1 MIGHRNT
8 RNVHIFLIL
17 LTVAALLRLSSPNP
31 IHSSGDVDNQHVDAV
46 YEKRE
51 TFRKG
56 EDDED
61 ELFTEMDPQILA
73 AVLLES
79 LNRSQ
84 EARRREGPRPDG
96 MEDRDLKAEDGP
108 AKVDEAYGEE
118 PTEEGAIK
126 DRDGRQELELL
137 MAAQGR
143 EQEDKEAEE
152 RRKAKEE
159 EERMTEKVAS
169 RTTSQTVQV
178 QAVPKASSEGEA
190 KKGPD
195 SPEPVSVEEEEEEEQ
210 LNPEELKSLETVMKE
225 FPRLGAATKRE
236 WGQEQNERESR
247 SYSSH
252 NEIIPVNKGSNLAMS
267 KKKLKWQEET
277 QKALYFPTF
286 RGNPEDTFEDN
297 NVAAGNAVD
306 PQTPA
311 EQDLMDDGAPEEEE
325 EEEEELLSPEEEEAR
340 ARAEQEELRRQ
351 AAEAQR
357 AKMEEEKLA
366 DIASDMLLRYMGK
379 QSGGRK
385 KYSSSLSD
393 AAEDKRSDEEQEA
406 AEEDDIDPQT
416 IDKLIE
422 ISSKLHLPAD
432 DVVDIINDVEK
443 KKKKDMSS
451 EQDSGWQRPLN
462 PLASSFSSP
471 NGFSAT
477 QISDVRNQYPA
488 AKQPSSPNLLKTW
501 FHDKPQVKPQNV
513 WSILPTPLLTN
524 QNLWAKP
531 QRPLSVKQ
539 GLKSAKS
546 GYPSYPYAYPAY
558 YQRKSSP
565 AYRPVYFPPSSRPKS
580 RFYLPKPVNFLGN
593 SMGDAYYQAPSRQY
607 YGWVQPRLR
616 KPPSGP
622 RQNPY
627 FLTSRPLPMYPWT
640 FRPMAIPRP
649 RAPPMWGN
657 PVIPPS
663 QNQFFYS
670 VPEQTGTGNED
681 YHMPKTLLENRYHGD
696 LEKHIKN
703 FLLKRPQKQD

>member
-1 MIGHRNT
+1 MIRHKSTQNAL
-8 RNVHIFLIL
+8 ILFIL
-17 LTVAALLRLSSPNP
+17 LTVAALLHLSSPNP
-31 IHSSGDVDNQHVDAV
+31 VNSPQDVNDQLADSV

-51 TFRKG
+51 SLQKG

-79 LNRSQ
+79 LNHSQ
-84 EARRREGPRPDG
+84 EARQRDGQRDDG
-96 MEDRDLKAEDGP
+96 MGDRGLKVEDGP
-108 AKVDEAYGEE
+108 AKVHKTDRKERMEE
-118 PTEEGAIK
+118 DAIK

-143 EQEDKEAEE
+143 EQENKEAEE
-152 RRKAKEE
+152 KRKAKEE
-159 EERMTEKVAS
+159 EERMTEQVAS

-178 QAVPKASSEGEA
+178 QTVPKTSLEGEA

-195 SPEPVSVEEEEEEEQ
+195 SPEHDEEEEEQ

-225 FPRLGAATKRE
+225 FPRLGVATKRD
-236 WGQEQNERESR
+236 WDQEQNKRDSR
-247 SYSSH
+247 SSSSH
-252 NEIIPVNKGSNLAMS
+252 NEILPGNKGGNLAMS

-286 RGNPEDTFEDN
+286 REYPEKTFEGN
-297 NVAAGNAVD
+297 NVAAVNAVD
-306 PQTPA
+306 PQTQA
-311 EQDLMDDGAPEEEE
+311 EPDPVGDAAPEEEE
-325 EEEEELLSPEEEEAR
+325 EEEDDEELLSPEEEEAQ
-340 ARAEQEELRRQ
+340 ARAEQDEMRRQ

-379 QSGGRK
+379 QNGGRR

-393 AAEDKRSDEEQEA
+393 AAEDKRSDEEQEEA
-406 AEEDDIDPQT
+406 EDDIDPQT

-451 EQDSGWQRPLN
+451 DQDYMWQRPLN
-462 PLASSFSSP
+462 PLASPLSSP
-471 NGFSAT
+471 NGFSGT
-477 QISDVRNQYPA
+477 PISDVRNQYPA
-488 AKQPSSPNLLKTW
+488 MKQPSAPNLLKTW
-501 FHDKPQVKPQNV
+501 FHDKPQAKPQNY
-513 WSILPTPLLTN
+513 WSIAPTPLLTN
-524 QNLWAKP
+524 QNLWTKI

-539 GLKSAKS
+539 GLLKSAKS
-546 GYPSYPYAYPAY
+546 GYTSYPYTYPAY
-558 YQRKSSP
+558 YPRKSYP
-565 AYRPVYFPPSSRPKS
+565 TYRPVYFPRSSRPKS
-580 RFYLPKPVNFLGN
+580 RLYLPKSVSFFGN
-593 SMGDAYYQAPSRQY
+593 SMSDTNYQAPSHQY
-607 YGWVQPRLR
+607 YGWVPPRLR
-616 KPPSGP
+616 KPPRSPAGL

-627 FLTSRPLPMYPWT
+627 FLASHTMYPWT
-640 FRPMAIPRP
+640 FQPVPFPRP
-649 RAPPMWGN
+649 RTPPVWEN

-663 QNQFFYS
+663 QNSFFYS
-670 VPEQTGTGNED
+670 VPEQTGTTIED
-681 YHMPKTLLENRYHGD
+681 FHMPKTLLENSYRGD

-703 FLLKRPQKQD
+703 FLSKRPQKLD